1 MNYTGGMTAPSLS
14 AGKQNNDRFWYF
26 ESIFLHTKALQSS
39 EIQYELFNV
48 VWNYII
54 SVMKIEENQGKLRKI
69 DWPAIRF
76 LRKLQSWWHT
86 WGAAF
91 LWASI
96 QKFKTS
102 STVRGY
108 IYSNFMCL
116 LWKLYKIFDTAEI
129 YEKPAWNH
137 ENHEKRPGTMTN
149 QPGSIKNHEN
159 IINS

>member
-1 MNYTGGMTAPSLS
+1 MMNHTGGMMAPSLS
-14 AGKQNNDRFWYF
+14 AGKQNNNRFWYF

-91 LWASI
+91 HGHQFKNSKHHRQLGATYIQILCAYCENCIRFLTPQKSMKNHH
-96 QKFKTS
+96 QKFARIRLVFK
-102 STVRGY
+102 
-108 IYSNFMCL
+108 
-116 LWKLYKIFDTAEI
+116 KIF
-129 YEKPAWNH
+129 
-137 ENHEKRPGTMTN
+137 
-149 QPGSIKNHEN
+149 SIGELC
-159 IINS
+159 